1 MKDTNS
7 SLLLRLFLI
16 LVILIVIARSCG
28 SPREGEVKAYTWNK
42 EKNELEELDV
52 YEGDDFIGMLEYTFG
67 DWFEPE
73 ETDEE

>member
-28 SPREGEVKAYTWNK
+28 STGGEVKSYTWNK

>member
-28 SPREGEVKAYTWNK
+28 STGEGEVKAYTWNK
-42 EKNELEELDV
+42 EKNGLEELDV